1 MLDHLRF
8 QLFKRRSKF
17 NKYNR
22 TRTAN
27 GFDSKLEEAVYNIL
41 LMRERNGEI
50 KDIRRQHTIVLQEG
64 KRTTRIVWKCDF
76 SFTDIKTGKTVFAE
90 AKGFQ
95 DRVYLLKLKMFR
107 AKPQGRL
114 EIYKGTYQ
122 RPFLAEVIEP

>member
-1 MLDHLRF
+1 M
-8 QLFKRRSKF
+8 FKRRSKF

-50 KDIRRQHTIVLQEG
+50 KDIRRQHTIVLQGG
-64 KRTTRIVWKCDF
+64 KRETRITWRCDF
-76 SFTDIKTGKTVFAE
+76 SFTDVKTGKIVFAE
-90 AKGFQ
+90 AKGFS
-95 DRVYLLKLKMFR
+95 DRTYLLKLKMFR
-107 AKPQGRL
+107 AKPQGKL
-114 EIYKGTYQ
+114 ELWRGSYQ